1 MKQNERKRKKDDKR
15 EKKQDKALIRTDLQ
29 AKNML
34 DQLVSIKH
42 STLKQDLIESWNKG
56 KQLLDAKRNF
66 EKLGNKPRLVQKHG
80 SFDNQDSIISPESII
95 SSHHTT
101 ELGAVKKIRS
111 PQASTVKH
119 LLQTTSECELNLGG
133 YMSAE
138 KEKQEGKLNRRG
150 NPSLLHWNDKPAQ
163 SFHVEKN

>member
-56 KQLLDAKRNF
+56 K
-66 EKLGNKPRLVQKHG
+66 
-80 SFDNQDSIISPESII
+80 
-95 SSHHTT
+95 
-101 ELGAVKKIRS
+101 
-111 PQASTVKH
+111 
-119 LLQTTSECELNLGG
+119 
-133 YMSAE
+133 
-138 KEKQEGKLNRRG
+138 
-150 NPSLLHWNDKPAQ
+150 
-163 SFHVEKN
+163 